1 MSIQQLNPNT
11 SFQQNI
17 ELFTTQRQPGE
28 LDLISEVRNILCAAG
43 LNKEVERSYDTN
55 QYIIDGANLTT
66 EAQRFL
72 LNRFW
77 NIQLIAL
84 GVNSVEQRFCLIDS
98 GEYKDWIKLFKES
111 IVPYAVS
118 NRLPMLLV

>member
-1 MSIQQLNPNT
+1 MSIQQLNNNV

-17 ELFTTQRQPGE
+17 ELFTNLRTVGE
-28 LDLISEVRNILCAAG
+28 IDLVTEVRNILCSVG
-43 LNKEVERSYDTN
+43 LTKEVAESYDTN
-55 QYIIDGANLTT
+55 QYIIDAAPLCP

-77 NIQLIAL
+77 NLQLLAI
-84 GVNSVEQRFCLIDS
+84 GITSVEQRFCLIDS

-111 IVPYAVS
+111 IVPFAVS
-118 NRLPMLLV
+118 NRLPIVLI